1 MFWLKLWCNQAKPF
15 CSYTQDMAKARTWI
29 KHIDL
34 DELRKL
40 VKDHIKPALDPVEN
54 PKLWHH
60 IEMDYIVANYEDFLA
75 AFAAQGLYFHQKKL
89 HAVLRQLFAG
99 DPKVLYEFATVMDKA
114 LKYTKNKARSV
125 KSGSKT
131 CPPVLRVARTWT
143 RQSSSQSLTT
153 ARAEEEDSD
162 LQIEDSSTS
171 GPTELSEAV
180 DAQKSLA
187 DAQQMFG
194 SGATRAL
201 KRQASIF
208 SVASSEG
215 ELFAPGAP
223 KASKPNAKKAQLT
236 TVPKVLFLYQQKNT
250 IRDNPAFP

>member
-1 MFWLKLWCNQAKPF
+1 MACQRPQAWL
-15 CSYTQDMAKARTWI
+15 KARTMT
-29 KHIDL
+29 KHVMDL

-54 PKLWHH
+54 PKLWHN
-60 IEMDYIVANYEDFLA
+60 IEMDNIVANYEDFLA

-153 ARAEEEDSD
+153 AGAEEADSD

-208 SVASSEG
+208 SVASSDLEG
-215 ELFAPGAP
+215 ELFGPGAP